1 MKKSIKTNVFAKAN
15 KLYAENGT
23 LVMISSF
30 IVWMSILLLMLFPL
44 FGFALSFF
52 AMCFLCLGFKKVVLD
67 ITMDKNPKIE
77 NIFAYFKYCLS
88 AFCLKVA
95 TCVIVF
101 LWSLLFVIP
110 GIIMGLNYVFA
121 PYILA
126 ENPNFGAIKAMQE
139 SRKMVYGNRG
149 NILVLYLIMVLSIA
163 LVVLISSFIMIMINL
178 VTPIPLWLTI
188 IVPTVL
194 TLFIF
199 FVFILP
205 YFEIIFT
212 TMYNDVKELSEKPK
226 KPRKTTKTQLNV
238 EESQQ

>member
-1 MKKSIKTNVFAKAN
+1 MKKSIKTTVFAKAN
-15 KLYAENGT
+15 QLYAENGT
-23 LVMISSF
+23 LVMVSSF
-30 IVWMSILLLMLFPL
+30 IVWASILLLMFFPV

-77 NIFAYFKYCLS
+77 NIFSYFKYCLS

-95 TCVIVF
+95 TCVIVL

-126 ENPNFGAIKAMQE
+126 ENPNFGAIKSMKE
-139 SRKMVYGNRG
+139 SKKMVYGNRG
-149 NILVLYLIMVLSIA
+149 NILVLYLVMVLSIV
-163 LVVLISSFIMIMINL
+163 LVVLISSFIMIMINYI
-178 VTPIPLWLTI
+178 TPIPLWLTI
-188 IVPTVL
+188 VVPTFV
-194 TLFIF
+194 TLFVF

-205 YFEIIFT
+205 YFEIVFT
-212 TMYNDVKELSEKPK
+212 TMYNGVKEVTT
-226 KPRKTTKTQLNV
+226 KTTKTRKTSKTQPKV
-238 EESQQ
+238 QPEQ